1 MRGHAGAFPRPEA
14 THSDR
19 GSGVEGHAGEV
30 SYQRTVGAQ
39 SSRLGPAPSDGDDRA
54 SGRRNEPRRVAD
66 NRNGGGRHSK
76 GNRSGGG
83 GQQWRWAAGAVDTA
97 QAAGRGRGKE
107 GGRRA
112 VEHG

>member
-83 GQQWRWAAGAVDTA
+83 GQQWRWATVAVDTQ
-97 QAAGRGRGKE
+97 QAAGDRKSTRLNSSHV
-107 GGRRA
+107 A
-112 VEHG
+112 IS

>member
-76 GNRSGGG
+76 GNRSGGSVRQRRSTRG
-83 GQQWRWAAGAVDTA
+83 GGEQWRVGS
-97 QAAGRGRGKE
+97 RSE
-107 GGRRA
+107 
-112 VEHG
+112 EHTS